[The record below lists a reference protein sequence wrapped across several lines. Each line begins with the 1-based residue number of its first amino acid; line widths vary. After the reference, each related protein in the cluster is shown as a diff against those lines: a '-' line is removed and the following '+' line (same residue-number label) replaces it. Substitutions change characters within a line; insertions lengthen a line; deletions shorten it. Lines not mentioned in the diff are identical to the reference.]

1 MKRTLVK
8 FAILVALAT
17 AAGRPA
23 AFAQSGPIRATI
35 PFGFNIGGTW
45 LEAGTYVVKLENGQV
60 CRLIDDEGRTKALT
74 ITNAVIDK
82 KKQNGQ
88 ARLIFNRYGDRH
100 FLSSIFW
107 EGYTQGRELLMS
119 PAEIETAKRVT
130 PSERVAVQLR

>member
-1 MKRTLVK
+1 MKTTLVK

-17 AAGRPA
+17 AAGKPA
-23 AFAQSGPIRATI
+23 AFGQSGPIRATI

-60 CRLIDDEGRTKALT
+60 CRLIDEKGRTKAVTL
-74 ITNAVIDK
+74 TNAVMDT

-88 ARLIFNRYGDRH
+88 SRLIFNRYGDQH

-107 EGYTQGRELLMS
+107 EGYTEGRELLMS
-119 PAEIETAKRVT
+119 PAEIETAKRLT
-130 PSERVAVQLR
+130 PSERVAVRLR